1 MSEEEASFIVKQ
13 FWNGSGVCYRN
24 FLKELRG
31 KLNENREQAMKDAYN
46 RVRKIAGERIT
57 LE

>member
-1 MSEEEASFIVKQ
+1 MKQ
-13 FWNGSGVCYRN
+13 FWKGSGVCYRS

-31 KLNENREQAMKDAYN
+31 KLNENRQQAIIDAYN
-46 RVRKIAGERIT
+46 RVKKIAGERIT